1 MSTYIVNPS
10 TSVVLLDTSILTTGQ
25 SAIVLLSSSTIPGRN
40 LTIRDSAGYL
50 STPQTIIV
58 STMNGIRF
66 LDGTSSIET
75 SEANTALTFTS
86 YDPQTWMIVNTFA
99 FPLYTTIANVN
110 TLRASTLSGTTI
122 RNSGLIS
129 TSGFVGRFFDVN
141 STSRIHGTAFI
152 STLVIGNPSQ
162 YQTLPGYSLYVEGS
176 SRITSNLNI
185 TGNLSV
191 IGDSQLQSSMTISSS
206 LSVGQSASVGGNIYT
221 QGSIVSAG
229 PGTFQCQSANIQSTL
244 AVVGQAT
251 FGSNVFITSNLQV
264 QGSITA
270 ATTTSASTI
279 QINTAAGGYLQLGTG
294 GPILSLQS
302 GAASWNSPIYTPF
315 LSTQQLLNSGY
326 SHVNVLEVYST
337 ISAPTLTQFL
347 LGATNIQNPNGSL
360 VINSINANTLTLS
373 NSLTIPSIQSSN
385 IRASTI
391 TIQGNLTLTS
401 PIGYV
406 SATTMYTSS
415 VYTTTLSTGT
425 LIADSFQTPLISV
438 STLAIGDT
446 IQGGPT
452 FNTFS
457 IPSTTIV
464 NSQGSITTRN
474 LYTTLCSTSS
484 ITFQGGGTIRSP
496 STITIET
503 PSLFISSMANMSSIS
518 TNFLEA
524 STITTSRITIG
535 TPVTNTL
542 PEFQIGTT
550 SNISVLGG
558 PGNYLTPYILSNVRP
573 TIDAYTTY
581 AQFTA
586 NYFGQI
592 PPPGLVIGYTATLFW
607 GNNYD
612 ATLNII
618 GGPILYGIFGSD
630 QTITGTI
637 QTSTFEISATLGG
650 NSALSITFGF
660 QNTPNFTSIDSN
672 AVIEFN
678 NGILH
683 WNYALNGTTI
693 QNSLN
698 DISTRNLFY
707 YGSLNFAS
715 DPRVKEGIEEAN
727 LEECFETISKIPLCK
742 YKYIDEYCTKFNVP
756 NTARLGFLA
765 TDVLPH
771 FPKSVHVSDTIFP
784 EFSTSL
790 LTIETSQIEMAHIGA
805 TKYLLREVERL
816 ENLIRG
822 TE

>member
-1 MSTYIVNPS
+1 
-10 TSVVLLDTSILTTGQ
+10 
-25 SAIVLLSSSTIPGRN
+25 
-40 LTIRDSAGYL
+40 
-50 STPQTIIV
+50 
-58 STMNGIRF
+58 
-66 LDGTSSIET
+66 
-75 SEANTALTFTS
+75 
-86 YDPQTWMIVNTFA
+86 
-99 FPLYTTIANVN
+99 
-110 TLRASTLSGTTI
+110 
-122 RNSGLIS
+122 
-129 TSGFVGRFFDVN
+129 
-141 STSRIHGTAFI
+141 
-152 STLVIGNPSQ
+152 
-162 YQTLPGYSLYVEGS
+162 VEGS
-176 SRITSNLNI
+176 SRITSNINI

-191 IGDSQLQSSMTISSS
+191 GGGSQLQSSMMISSS
-206 LSVGQSASVGGNIYT
+206 LSVGESASIGGNIYAE
-221 QGSIVSAG
+221 GSIVSVGA
-229 PGTFQCQSANIQSTL
+229 GTFRCESANIRSTL

-251 FGSNVFITSNLQV
+251 FGSNVFIASNLQV

-270 ATTTSASTI
+270 ATTTNASTI
-279 QINTAAGGYLQLGTG
+279 QINTAAGGYLQLGS

-326 SHVNVLEVYST
+326 SHVNVLEIYST

-347 LGATNIQNPNGSL
+347 LGSTNIQNPNGSL
-360 VINSINANTLTLS
+360 IINSINANTLTLS
-373 NSLTIPSIQSSN
+373 NALTIPSIQSSN

-391 TIQGNLTLTS
+391 TIQGNMTLTS

-415 VYTTTLSTGT
+415 VYTTTLSTAR

-438 STLAIGDT
+438 STLAVGDT
-446 IQGGPT
+446 IEGGPT

-464 NSQGSITTRN
+464 NSQGIITTRN
-474 LYTTLCSTSS
+474 LYTTLCSASS
-484 ITFQGGGTIRSP
+484 ITIQGGGTITSP
-496 STITIET
+496 STITIQT
-503 PSLFISSMANMSSIS
+503 PNLFISSVVNMSSIS
-518 TNFLEA
+518 TNSLEA

-535 TPVTNTL
+535 TPITNTL
-542 PEFQIGTT
+542 PEFQIGTR
-550 SNISVLGG
+550 SNISILGG

-573 TIDAYTTY
+573 TINAYTTY

-586 NYFGQI
+586 NYFGQT
-592 PPPGLVIGYTATLFW
+592 PPPGLVVGYTATLFW
-607 GNNYD
+607 GNNFD
-612 ATLNII
+612 ATLNIT
-618 GGPILYGIFGSD
+618 GGPTLYGSFGSD

-637 QTSTFEISATLGG
+637 QTNTFEISAALGG
-650 NSALSITFGF
+650 NSAISVTFGF

-672 AVIEFN
+672 SVIEFN

-715 DPRVKEGIEEAN
+715 DPRVKEDIQEAN
-727 LEECFETISKIPLCK
+727 LEECFETISNLPLCK

-756 NTARLGFLA
+756 NTTRLGFLA

-805 TKYLLREVERL
+805 TKYLLREIERL

>member
-10 TSVVLLDTSILTTGQ
+10 TSVVLLDTSVLTTGQ

-40 LTIRDSAGYL
+40 ITIRDSAGYL

-75 SEANTALTFTS
+75 SQANTSLTFTS
-86 YDPQTWMIVNTFA
+86 HDPQTWMIVNTFG

-110 TLRASTLSGTTI
+110 TLHASTISGTTI
-122 RNSGLIS
+122 RNLGLIS
-129 TSGFVGRFFDVN
+129 TSGIVGRFLDVN

-162 YQTLPGYSLYVEGS
+162 YETLPGYSLYVEGS
-176 SRITSNLNI
+176 SRITSNVNI

-191 IGDSQLQSSMTISSS
+191 GGGSQLQSSMMISSS
-206 LSVGQSASVGGNIYT
+206 LSVGESASIGGNIYAE
-221 QGSIVSAG
+221 GSIVSVGA
-229 PGTFQCQSANIQSTL
+229 GTFRCESANIRSTL

-251 FGSNVFITSNLQV
+251 FGSNVFIASNLQV

-279 QINTAAGGYLQLGTG
+279 QINTTAGGYLQLGS

-347 LGATNIQNPNGSL
+347 LGSTNIQNPNGSL
-360 VINSINANTLTLS
+360 IINSINANTFTLS
-373 NSLTIPSIQSSN
+373 NALTIPSIQSSN

-415 VYTTTLSTGT
+415 VYTTTLSTAR

-438 STLAIGDT
+438 STLAVGET
-446 IQGGPT
+446 IEGGPT

-464 NSQGSITTRN
+464 NSQGIITTRN
-474 LYTTLCSTSS
+474 LYTSLCSTSS
-484 ITFQGGGTIRSP
+484 ITFQGGGTITSP
-496 STITIET
+496 STISIQT
-503 PSLFISSMANMSSIS
+503 PNMFISSVVNMSSIS
-518 TNFLEA
+518 TTSLEA

-535 TPVTNTL
+535 TPITNTL
-542 PEFQIGTT
+542 PEFRIDTRA
-550 SNISVLGG
+550 NISISGG

-573 TIDAYTTY
+573 SNDPYTTY
-581 AQFTA
+581 ALFTA
-586 NYFGQI
+586 NYFSQT
-592 PPPGLVIGYTATLFW
+592 PPPGLVVGYTATLFW
-607 GNNYD
+607 GNNFD
-612 ATLNII
+612 ATLGIT
-618 GGPILYGIFGSD
+618 GGQTLYGTFGSD

-637 QTSTFEISATLGG
+637 QTNTFEISAALGG
-650 NSALSITFGF
+650 NSAISVTFGF
-660 QNTPNFTSIDSN
+660 QNSPNFTSIDSN

-715 DPRVKEGIEEAN
+715 DPRVKEDIEEAN
-727 LEECFETISKIPLCK
+727 LEECFETISNLPLCK

-756 NTARLGFLA
+756 NTTRLGFLA

-805 TKYLLREVERL
+805 TKYLLREIERL